1 MDNQNND
8 LKPLNLTNLS
18 QVDLSKIINSDITK
32 IPIQSYQPQLNI
44 KTPNYNLLKKK
55 NQNRRKVSKVGM
67 KEIQERLHYSLLFYL
82 LLKV

>member
-32 IPIQSYQPQLNI
+32 IPIMNPEN
-44 KTPNYNLLKKK
+44 KTDKTVKI
-55 NQNRRKVSKVGM
+55 S
-67 KEIQERLHYSLLFYL
+67 
-82 LLKV
+82 